1 VEHEA
6 GRNFF
11 ARVALALSL
20 GTTSTASAQDTL
32 SRAKQTGK
40 VTIGIFN
47 GYPWAYVDNSGAVKG
62 QAVDVLK
69 AAFEPLGITQV
80 EPVVTEFAALI
91 PGLQSRRFDVIA
103 AGLYITPERCKLV
116 AFGNPDLKVGD
127 GLLVLKGNPKK
138 LVSYADIAQK
148 KDIILASG
156 RGSIQ
161 IASALK
167 AGVPND
173 RMLLFPDLQA
183 ALSAMLAGRADAVTA
198 TTPSIIALAKSSDK
212 TERAL
217 PFTGGVDA
225 EGKPIFGYPG
235 LAFRK
240 ADADF
245 RDAYNAQLT
254 ELKSSGKLLE
264 ILKRYDFSENDV
276 PGDDVTPDV
285 LCK

>member
-1 VEHEA
+1 MKRARV
-6 GRNFF
+6 FF
-11 ARVALALSL
+11 AGVALALSL
-20 GTTSTASAQDTL
+20 SLTSTASAQDAL
-32 SRAKQTGK
+32 SRIRQTGK
-40 VTIGIFN
+40 VTVGIFN
-47 GYPWAYVDNSGAVKG
+47 GYPWSYVDNDGAVKG
-62 QAVDVLK
+62 QAVEVLK

-91 PGLQSRRFDVIA
+91 PGLQSRRFDVVA

-148 KDIILASG
+148 KDITLASG
-156 RGSIQ
+156 RGAIQ

-198 TTPSIIALAKSSDK
+198 TTPSIITLARSSDK

-254 ELKSSGKLLE
+254 KLKSSGKLLE
-264 ILKRYDFSENDV
+264 ILRKYDFSENDV

-285 LCK
+285 LCKQ